1 MADQIPKSFDS
12 ESIKKIVKGAFYA
25 VTPAAA
31 IALLNYVGTIQID
44 NATLAAVVAWAVPFL
59 INAVKEWFKGK

>member
-59 INAVKEWFKGK
+59 INVVKEWFKGK